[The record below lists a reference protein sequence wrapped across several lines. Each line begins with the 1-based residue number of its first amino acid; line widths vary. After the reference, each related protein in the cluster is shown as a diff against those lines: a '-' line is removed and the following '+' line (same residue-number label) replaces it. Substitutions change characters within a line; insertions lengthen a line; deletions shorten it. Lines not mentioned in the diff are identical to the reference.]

1 VIFFA
6 VVNLRAAGG
15 LFTAVNFFAAA
26 GVFAAVSFFAA
37 AVAGIALCDP
47 FLGFAGHPSR

>member
-1 VIFFA
+1 VIFLA
-6 VVNLRAAGG
+6 VVNLPAAAD
-15 LFTAVNFFAAA
+15 LFTALNFFATA